1 MHKTL
6 VLGVL
11 LVFALSVQAPS
22 GNHPVVSMSETET
35 ISAIGTPQVT
45 SVSPK
50 TSTAKTP
57 TAPKAP
63 QLNPLIVAAN
73 NMQDAAGQMALQYQ
87 RYQREYTNLSQNLT
101 VEQKQLLRQLLQGM
115 QSDEPGTKIEHL
127 RQDIY
132 KLEGALHSVFTP
144 SKTN

>member
-1 MHKTL
+1 MHRTL
-6 VLGVL
+6 ALGVL
-11 LVFALSVQAPS
+11 LLFALSVQVPS
-22 GNHPVVSMSETET
+22 GNQSLISASETGT
-35 ISAIGTPQVT
+35 VSAAGIPQVT

-50 TSTAKTP
+50 TNIPKAP
-57 TAPKAP
+57 AAPKAP
-63 QLNPLIVAAN
+63 QANPLIVAAN